1 MTKIYK
7 SLSNAESNITIP
19 RPKIESYS
27 LKPGTKHYP
36 EFVDVGYTS
45 NDTDLLLSHINKQL
59 KINEA
64 EQRIDE
70 YGNTVYDVYIHLGVT
85 TKKTFIA
92 GFQKDKGSNITRLVT
107 LYRRNKN
114 E

>member
-1 MTKIYK
+1 M
-7 SLSNAESNITIP
+7 P

-27 LKPGTKHYP
+27 LKPGTKHYS

-45 NDTDLLLSHINKQL
+45 NDTNLLLSHIDEQL

-64 EQRIDE
+64 EQRVDE
-70 YGNTVYDVYIHLGVT
+70 YGNTVYDVYIQLGVT
-85 TKKTFIA
+85 IKKTFIA
-92 GFQKDKGSNITRLVT
+92 GFQKDKGSDTTRLVT

-114 E
+114 D